1 MRFPSLSNQTH
12 KASALRDCRKQST
25 GFTYIGLLIMIAV
38 ISLVST
44 ATLQVGA
51 IQERRAAEEELL
63 AIGAEFS
70 QALASYANASPPG
83 QKRSPSTLQDL
94 VRDRRFPAP
103 RRHLR
108 KVYADPLT
116 GKEEWGLV
124 TAPDGSGIVG
134 IYSLSDATPIKI
146 ANFDTP
152 NENFAK
158 KTSYKFWVFKSL

>member
-1 MRFPSLSNQTH
+1 MRTP
-12 KASALRDCRKQST
+12 ALHIQLRRSHDLLRQRTRST
-25 GFTYIGLLIMIAV
+25 GFTYIGLLILVAI

-51 IQERRAAEEELL
+51 IQERRSAEEELL
-63 AIGAEFS
+63 NIGAEFS
-70 QALASYANASPPG
+70 QALASYATASPPG

-108 KVYADPLT
+108 KIYADPLT
-116 GKEEWGLV
+116 GKTEWGLV
-124 TAPDGSGIVG
+124 MAPDGSGIIGV
-134 IYSLSDATPIKI
+134 YSLSDATPIKI
-146 ANFDTP
+146 ANFETP

-158 KTSYKFWVFKSL
+158 KTSYKFWVFRAP

>member
-1 MRFPSLSNQTH
+1 MRSP
-12 KASALRDCRKQST
+12 ALTTRSRKSHDLLRQHTQST
-25 GFTYIGLLIMIAV
+25 GFTYIGLLILVAI

-51 IQERRAAEEELL
+51 VQERRSAEEELL
-63 AIGAEFS
+63 NIGAEYS
-70 QALASYANASPPG
+70 QALASYATASPPG

-94 VRDRRFPAP
+94 VRDRRFPTV

-108 KVYADPLT
+108 KIYADPLT
-116 GKEEWGLV
+116 GKTEWGLV
-124 TAPDGSGIVG
+124 MAPDGSGIIG

-158 KTSYKFWVFKSL
+158 KTSYKFWVFKAP

>member
-1 MRFPSLSNQTH
+1 MLSPIHSIQLHWPNNFGMCT
-12 KASALRDCRKQST
+12 KRSD
-25 GFTYIGLLIMIAV
+25 GFTYIGLLIMIAI
-38 ISLVST
+38 ISLAAT

-63 AIGAEFS
+63 EIGAEYG
-70 QALASYANASPPG
+70 QALASYATASPPG

-94 VRDRRFPAP
+94 LRDRRFPVP

-108 KVYADPLT
+108 KIYPDPIT

-124 TAPDGSGIVG
+124 MAPDNSGIIG
-134 IYSLSDATPIKI
+134 IYSLSNAQPIKI
-146 ANFDTP
+146 ANFETP

-158 KTSYKFWVFKSL
+158 KTSYRFWVFKSP